1 MLKTLLSFLPP
12 PYSLSRLFTLLIFL
26 SGKQA
31 LMMVISLEIMAM
43 FRKVEEESR
52 GLELFFSD
60 LACSLSSWM
69 GTVAGG
75 IGTLFWHCGFLC
87 RHNWYASRQL
97 IPEEHCVLG
106 LSVWFAEFIA
116 EHRSCALG
124 RLEKTRDDTVV
135 CILIS
140 FTILKSLNLDVLQGA
155 TLTYVCFFFLSLG
168 EDHCFWGFLVY
179 ICYFFQ
185 GALPQLLGWVLI
197 RVTSSGEILF
207 ILPFI
212 VKIDVYTQM

>member
-69 GTVAGG
+69 GTIASG
-75 IGTLFWHCGFLC
+75 IGTLFLTLRFPVSSQLVCEQAARSRRTLC
-87 RHNWYASRQL
+87 SWSVCL
-97 IPEEHCVLG
+97 ICWV
-106 LSVWFAEFIA
+106 
-116 EHRSCALG
+116 HRWAQVMCTGALG
-124 RLEKTRDDTVV
+124 KNTGRHCCVYSHFFHHFEVSEFG
-135 CILIS
+135 CIAGSYFDLC
-140 FTILKSLNLDVLQGA
+140 V
-155 TLTYVCFFFLSLG
+155 FFFSFSGWGSLLLRIFG
-168 EDHCFWGFLVY
+168 LHLL
-179 ICYFFQ
+179 FFS
-185 GALPQLLGWVLI
+185 GSFASIIGLGSDKELLHLE
-197 RVTSSGEILF
+197 RFYSFYHL
-207 ILPFI
+207 LL
-212 VKIDVYTQM
+212 K

>member
-69 GTVAGG
+69 GTIASG
-75 IGTLFWHCGFLC
+75 IGTLFLTLRFPVSSQLVCEQAAHSRRTLC
-87 RHNWYASRQL
+87 SWSVCL
-97 IPEEHCVLG
+97 ICWV
-106 LSVWFAEFIA
+106 
-116 EHRSCALG
+116 HRWAQVMCTGALG
-124 RLEKTRDDTVV
+124 KNTGRHCCAKEGTWASQLPGSTSHPHSAGPSLLPGVGPHELRYPKPRSELVSAGHLGRPRMVV
-135 CILIS
+135 KDHELAGERGRGQS
-140 FTILKSLNLDVLQGA
+140 SRDVL
-155 TLTYVCFFFLSLG
+155 
-168 EDHCFWGFLVY
+168 
-179 ICYFFQ
+179 
-185 GALPQLLGWVLI
+185 
-197 RVTSSGEILF
+197 SSSCS
-207 ILPFI
+207 P
-212 VKIDVYTQM
+212 

>member
-69 GTVAGG
+69 GTVASG

-87 RHNWYASRQL
+87 RHNWYASRPL
-97 IPEEHCVLG
+97 VPEEHCVLG

-155 TLTYVCFFFLSLG
+155 TLTYVCFFFSFSGWGSLLLRIFG
-168 EDHCFWGFLVY
+168 LHLLFFSGSFASIIGLGSDKS
-179 ICYFFQ
+179 YFI
-185 GALPQLLGWVLI
+185 W
-197 RVTSSGEILF
+197 RDF
-207 ILPFI
+207 IHSTI
-212 VKIDVYTQM
+212 YC